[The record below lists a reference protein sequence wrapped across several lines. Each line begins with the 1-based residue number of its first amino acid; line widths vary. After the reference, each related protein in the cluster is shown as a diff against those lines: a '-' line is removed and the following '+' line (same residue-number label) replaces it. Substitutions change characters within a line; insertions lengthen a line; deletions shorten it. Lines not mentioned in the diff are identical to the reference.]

1 MTRAPT
7 CVALAP
13 DGQALLWGAVGG
25 MHGAPGIDGQANH
38 FLVMLSAP
46 TVIAFSVDGKLAAIG
61 SKAGDLLLWDVGKR
75 ELIHQWKIPEPG
87 RANPERGL
95 RIETIVFSADGK
107 RLLCGAGGAIRV
119 WDVTSKMH
127 VKDVPVGVGGDG
139 TVKALSLSPDGGT
152 VAVGSEGLDGKILAL
167 DVRKLE
173 VRTSWVAR
181 DKEDINCLQ
190 HSADGK
196 YLFAGLDSG
205 IIQVFD
211 ANTGAERAWFQT
223 RSTAVRGIALS
234 PKGYEVAWVGTDCT
248 VHRWDLRTMREIQA
262 GNGHTSSV
270 EQVIFSDTGEALVSC
285 SADRTVRVWSVIEPS
300 KEPIVLEHPRG
311 VLAIGL
317 TAGSKA
323 LISGAEDG
331 KIRTWDWKKG
341 RVSQEL
347 TPTDPPFYGSI
358 ALSPDGHTLVFGTRT
373 GVVGVYDLQTGKSIK
388 SIKAHSSAWDCGV
401 EFSRDGKM
409 LVSVGYEGVKVWE
422 TTGWTQ
428 IAARESKRKTVMPL
442 KPHFAPDSKSLAYA
456 LDGRTIS
463 IIRVGA
469 GWEEL
474 HGMRLQGALPS
485 CFAYSPSGRIFAAGT
500 TEGTVRLWKSATTER
515 LGEIRLGRA
524 GLKSLAFSPDGRK
537 VGAGLSDSTVV
548 VADVTEFTE
557 RAEKKR

>member
-1 MTRAPT
+1 MRRLTSVSSWCLAIAWACLACASLRCQPPPEANGGRRADGKGGKLPVVYGTSRWRHPGRVTCVAYSPDGDRVISGGSEGFLRVWDRKTGTEVRAIRGNAGGRGVLTRAPT

-285 SADRTVRVWSVIEPS
+285 SAD
-300 KEPIVLEHPRG
+300 
-311 VLAIGL
+311 
-317 TAGSKA
+317 
-323 LISGAEDG
+323 
-331 KIRTWDWKKG
+331 
-341 RVSQEL
+341 
-347 TPTDPPFYGSI
+347 
-358 ALSPDGHTLVFGTRT
+358 
-373 GVVGVYDLQTGKSIK
+373 
-388 SIKAHSSAWDCGV
+388 
-401 EFSRDGKM
+401 
-409 LVSVGYEGVKVWE
+409 
-422 TTGWTQ
+422 
-428 IAARESKRKTVMPL
+428 
-442 KPHFAPDSKSLAYA
+442 
-456 LDGRTIS
+456 
-463 IIRVGA
+463 
-469 GWEEL
+469 
-474 HGMRLQGALPS
+474 
-485 CFAYSPSGRIFAAGT
+485 
-500 TEGTVRLWKSATTER
+500 
-515 LGEIRLGRA
+515 
-524 GLKSLAFSPDGRK
+524 
-537 VGAGLSDSTVV
+537 
-548 VADVTEFTE
+548 
-557 RAEKKR
+557 